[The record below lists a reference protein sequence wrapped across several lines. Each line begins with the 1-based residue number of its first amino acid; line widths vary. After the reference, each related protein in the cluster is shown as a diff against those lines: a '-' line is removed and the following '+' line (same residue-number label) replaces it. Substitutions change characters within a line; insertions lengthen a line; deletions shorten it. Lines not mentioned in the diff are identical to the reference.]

1 MRIWELSRAMGPIQA
16 AGKAETDV
24 GSPLLDVDW
33 KDDGMHAFGVGCGKT
48 VKLWSLQSNTVQEVG
63 SHDAPIRSCHWVKD
77 KQVLVTAG
85 WDRNVRYWDL
95 RSPTPAL
102 SVAMPER
109 VYAVDVKHPVM
120 VVATADKKVGGGV
133 CVRARGGACFMVAQ
147 AHTSAGRGGGLAQR
161 CHSCAHELLFLCT
174 LLHDL

>member
-133 CVRARGGACFMVAQ
+133 CVRARGVLALWWC
-147 AHTSAGRGGGLAQR
+147 GRTRLRAEAEDSR
-161 CHSCAHELLFLCT
+161 RDVTMRTELLFLCT